1 MGREGCLK
9 EDICCDQQ
17 LEVSGFLTLENMSK
31 KMDYD
36 RHRMG
41 SQDATSATCLLGS
54 GFFDGDLSWNRYLKT
69 SHFHE

>member
-9 EDICCDQQ
+9 EDICCNWQ
-17 LEVSGFLTLENMSK
+17 LEVSWFLMLENMSK

-41 SQDATSATCLLGS
+41 SHDATGATCLLGS
-54 GFFDGDLSWNRYLKT
+54 GSFDGDLSWNRSFKNEPFL
-69 SHFHE
+69 

>member
-9 EDICCDQQ
+9 EDICCDWQ
-17 LEVSGFLTLENMSK
+17 LEVSGFLMLENMSK

-41 SQDATSATCLLGS
+41 SQDAIGATCLLGS
-54 GFFDGDLSWNRYLKT
+54 GSFDGDLSWNGSLKT
-69 SHFHE
+69 SHICE